1 MIANLS
7 IDELWVIAT
16 AAVCAIACAI
26 PGVFLMLKR
35 ASLLG
40 DAISH
45 AILPGLAVAFMVSGS
60 RNPIVMMF
68 GALIA
73 GILTASLSTSLRSL
87 RVIKEDAALG
97 IVFTSFFALGVILI
111 SWTARSVDL
120 DPGCVLY
127 GLVEFSAFDTVQ
139 IFSLDVPR
147 SFVNL
152 SIMAV
157 INAFLVTVFFKELTI
172 AIFDRQLAATLG
184 LYPRLLNYAL
194 MVLVTITT
202 VASFEAVGSIL
213 VVSMLIT
220 PAATAYLLSTRL
232 SHIIIL
238 AVLIGVCSAVG
249 GYAGALSLNTSVAG
263 MMSVIAALFFV
274 AALLLS
280 PTDGVIKNRINAL
293 TLRYRIYRD
302 DIMGML
308 YRWHEVVGRDRRNPL
323 NSSDIGS
330 AFGSSPL
337 VKLALWSLRRK
348 GEIVVSPG
356 GSLHLSERGLVEAAA
371 VIRSHRLWEAY
382 LAKHLGL
389 PEDHLHESSERTEH
403 FIGRALARELQ
414 EDLSTSKD
422 PHGRSIP

>member
-1 MIANLS
+1 MITNLS
-7 IDELWVIAT
+7 SDELWVIAT
-16 AAVCAIACAI
+16 STVCAIACAI

-45 AILPGLAVAFMVSGS
+45 AILPGLAVAFMLSGS
-60 RNPIVMMF
+60 RNPIIMMF
-68 GALIA
+68 GALVA
-73 GILTASLSTSLRSL
+73 GLLTSSVATSLKTV

-111 SWTARSVDL
+111 SWVARQVDL

-127 GLVEFSAFDTVQ
+127 GLVEFSPFETLQVL
-139 IFSLDVPR
+139 SLNLPR
-147 SFVNL
+147 SFVVL
-152 SIMAV
+152 LLIALM
-157 INAFLVTVFFKELTI
+157 NATLVTIFFKELTI
-172 AIFDRQLAATLG
+172 STFDHQLASTLG
-184 LYPRLLNYAL
+184 FRPRLVDYVL
-194 MVLVTITT
+194 MVMVTITI

-232 SHIIIL
+232 SHIILL
-238 AVLIGVCSAVG
+238 ATLVGLCSAVG
-249 GYAGALSLNTSVAG
+249 GYAGALSMNTSVAG
-263 MMSVIAALFFV
+263 MMSVTAASFFA
-274 AALLLS
+274 AALLFS
-280 PTDGVIKNRINAL
+280 PTDGVIKKRLSSL

-302 DIMGML
+302 DILGL
-308 YRWHEVVGRDRRNPL
+308 LFRWHEVVGQDRRNPL
-323 NSSDIGS
+323 TSADIMS
-330 AFGSSPL
+330 ALGSSPL
-337 VKLALWSLRRK
+337 VKLALRSLRRN
-348 GEIVVSPG
+348 GEIVSSHEG
-356 GSLHLSERGLVEAAA
+356 ALHLSERGLVEATA
-371 VIRSHRLWEAY
+371 VVRSHRLWEAY

-389 PEDHLHESSERTEH
+389 PKDHLHEPSERTEH

>member
-1 MIANLS
+1 MITNLA
-7 IDELWVIAT
+7 IEELWVIAT
-16 AAVCAIACAI
+16 AAACAIACAI

-73 GILTASLSTSLRSL
+73 GLLTASLSTSLRSL

-111 SWTARSVDL
+111 SWAARSVDL

-139 IFSLDVPR
+139 IFSVDVPR

-152 SIMAV
+152 SIIAL
-157 INAFLVTVFFKELTI
+157 INVLLVTVFFKELTI
-172 AIFDRQLAATLG
+172 AIFDCQLASTLG
-184 LYPRLLNYAL
+184 FYPRLLNYAL
-194 MVLVTITT
+194 MVLVTITI

-238 AVLIGVCSAVG
+238 AILVGVCSAVG

-263 MMSVIAALFFV
+263 MMSVVAALFFIS
-274 AALLLS
+274 ALLLS
-280 PTDGVIKNRINAL
+280 PTDGVIKNRFNAL

-323 NSSDIGS
+323 NSTDIVS
-330 AFGSSPL
+330 AFGSAPL
-337 VKLALWSLRRK
+337 VKLALWSLRRR
-348 GEIVVSPG
+348 GEIVVSPEG
-356 GSLHLSERGLVEAAA
+356 ALHLSERGLVEAAA

-389 PEDHLHESSERTEH
+389 PKDHLHESSERTEH

-414 EDLSTSKD
+414 EDVSTSKD